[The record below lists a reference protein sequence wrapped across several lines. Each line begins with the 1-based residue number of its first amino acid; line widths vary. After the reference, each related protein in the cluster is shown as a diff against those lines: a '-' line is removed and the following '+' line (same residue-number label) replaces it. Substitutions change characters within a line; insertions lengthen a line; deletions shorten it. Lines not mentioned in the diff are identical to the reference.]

1 MIIKESELIAVAV
14 DKSQYPDDLKK
25 EIAFVG
31 RSNVGKSSLIN
42 FLLNRRNLA
51 RVSSSPGKTRTINF
65 YEANG
70 SFRIVDLPGYGF
82 AKVSKSLSRNWGDMI
97 DTYLMNR
104 PNLIKVVLLVDCRHT
119 PTAQDIQ
126 MYDWIRHY
134 NLGGLVVATKADKVS
149 KNLLKKNLDE
159 IGKALGLMDK
169 DKIIPVSVLK
179 KSGSDELLEELGRLL
194 EG

>member
-1 MIIKESELIAVAV
+1 
-14 DKSQYPDDLKK
+14 
-25 EIAFVG
+25 VG

-119 PTAQDIQ
+119 PTAQDVQ

>member
-119 PTAQDIQ
+119 PTAQDVQ